1 MNEHIRKLDIF
12 SDESLDIELDVNEKS
27 DNAVTMYTNYMAE
40 IISAFVFFSKPG
52 IQIDTVL
59 PAIKDSAIKIVKM
72 TKYFIEVCIDI
83 SNIFYSFSL
92 YFIY

>member
-83 SNIFYSFSL
+83 SNIFLL